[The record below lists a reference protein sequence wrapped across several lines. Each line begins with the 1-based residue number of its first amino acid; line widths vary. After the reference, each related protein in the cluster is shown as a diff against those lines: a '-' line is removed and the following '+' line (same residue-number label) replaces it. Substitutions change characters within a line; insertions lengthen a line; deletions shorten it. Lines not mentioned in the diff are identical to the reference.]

1 MLKLLIV
8 DDEQF
13 TRDCLVQRIPWENY
27 GARVIATASDGL
39 EALSRMEE
47 ALPDILITDIK
58 MPKMNGIDLL
68 RAVRERFPSVDAI
81 MISGYEEFE
90 YAKGALNLG
99 AKRYLLKPID
109 PAELIDAV
117 LGIKEQRKAMG
128 VREPAQ
134 TVAGEYL
141 RCMLYSCYTP
151 EQVEDAMG
159 RFSEFDGKWFSVV
172 ELQLDNVRE
181 ILQGQPI
188 SVYNALVDAFREYC
202 RKREKVFL
210 VEKNPRNM
218 VFVLV
223 ADQEE
228 ELVEE
233 TKRTLEAIEGGLKKQ
248 KYLDYAIGLS
258 RPVARVENLSAAYLE
273 AMRTASM
280 KYVYGNGRVF
290 RPGERYEFAASAG
303 SSLERME
310 NLVKYTV
317 NYAPEEVERLLREQF
332 LEMRRRKVC
341 LQETQQFA
349 RALIGNVLEKL
360 TELDLRIEEIY
371 TDPSGIILTICTSQ
385 SNSEIMDRVHVFL
398 NTVGRYAREHRG
410 ATPDQL
416 TQFIRE
422 HIEKNYMDPQLS
434 TRTIAENLHFNAA
447 YVSALFSASSR
458 TTVTNYIN
466 KVRIDNACA
475 LLKNTDQR
483 ISDIAQSVGYM
494 HNSYF
499 CTVFKRA
506 MGLSPSDYRNL
517 QA

>member
-1 MLKLLIV
+1 M
-8 DDEQF
+8 
-13 TRDCLVQRIPWENY
+13 
-27 GARVIATASDGL
+27 A
-39 EALSRMEE
+39 
-47 ALPDILITDIK
+47 
-58 MPKMNGIDLL
+58 
-68 RAVRERFPSVDAI
+68 
-81 MISGYEEFE
+81 
-90 YAKGALNLG
+90 
-99 AKRYLLKPID
+99 
-109 PAELIDAV
+109 
-117 LGIKEQRKAMG
+117 
-128 VREPAQ
+128 
-134 TVAGEYL
+134 TVA
-141 RCMLYSCYTP
+141 SFAP
-151 EQVEDAMG
+151 ESD
-159 RFSEFDGKWFSVV
+159 
-172 ELQLDNVRE
+172 
-181 ILQGQPI
+181 
-188 SVYNALVDAFREYC
+188 
-202 RKREKVFL
+202 
-210 VEKNPRNM
+210 
-218 VFVLV
+218 
-223 ADQEE
+223 
-228 ELVEE
+228 
-233 TKRTLEAIEGGLKKQ
+233 
-248 KYLDYAIGLS
+248 
-258 RPVARVENLSAAYLE
+258 
-273 AMRTASM
+273 
-280 KYVYGNGRVF
+280 
-290 RPGERYEFAASAG
+290 
-303 SSLERME
+303 ME
-310 NLVKYTV
+310 NLVKHTV

-360 TELDLRIEEIY
+360 TELDLRLEEIY
-371 TDPSGIILTICTSQ
+371 TDPAGIILTICTSQ

-434 TRTIAENLHFNAA
+434 TRTIAESMHFNAA

-466 KVRIDNACA
+466 KVRIENACA